1 VAGIGTGGS
10 TSQHDG
16 GRGER
21 QVVRGART
29 GARRTGRV
37 VAAVALALAV
47 SATDAA
53 SGWAE
58 EPAPPTDSSTSS
70 ASSTPTPT
78 PTPTPSPT
86 PSTST
91 PPTDPSTP
99 SAEVEVD
106 AGLGGL
112 GVDVEVDQDA
122 TLGGGA
128 MDSTRGAVPVGR
140 RQLFTGDWETGDF
153 SQWEVCQSK
162 LVNGRCSSIGRG
174 NANMA
179 IVDAPGV
186 RQGQHAARFT
196 VRPGDVPNFGG
207 GERSEV
213 QSSAAGAL
221 VHEGDERFYE
231 WSVQYPENM
240 PDVSGRFFIILQ
252 WHSSS
257 GSPPLAIDLSRGSV
271 DIGGDGVRSAPRR
284 TIGPIRRG
292 EWVDYVLRVKFSR
305 NAGSGFV
312 EAWENGKQT
321 VQRTNRATM
330 VDGENYLKQ
339 GIYRSTSASGTV
351 SLTMDGLRVTA
362 P

>member
-1 VAGIGTGGS
+1 M
-10 TSQHDG
+10 
-16 GRGER
+16 
-21 QVVRGART
+21 
-29 GARRTGRV
+29 RRTGRV

-58 EPAPPTDSSTSS
+58 EPTPPTESSTPS
-70 ASSTPTPT
+70 ASSTPSTSSTP
-78 PTPTPSPT
+78 PASST
-86 PSTST
+86 PSTS
-91 PPTDPSTP
+91 STP
-99 SAEVEVD
+99 SAEVDVD

-112 GVDVEVDQDA
+112 GVDVDDQDA
-122 TLGGGA
+122 TLDGGA

-140 RQLFTGDWETGDF
+140 RSLFTGDWETGDF

-162 LVNGRCSSIGRG
+162 LVNGRCSTVGRG

-179 IVDAPGV
+179 IVDAPGA

-240 PDVSGRFFIILQ
+240 PDVSGRYFIILQ

-271 DIGGDGVRSAPRR
+271 DIGGDGVKSAPRR

-292 EWVDYVLRVKFSR
+292 QWVDYVLHVKFSR

-339 GIYRSTSASGTV
+339 GIYRGSNSEGTV
-351 SLTMDGLRVTA
+351 ALTMDGLRVTA

>member
-1 VAGIGTGGS
+1 MAGIGTGGS
-10 TSQHDG
+10 TSRHDG

-21 QVVRGART
+21 QIVRGART
-29 GARRTGRV
+29 GVRRTGRV
-37 VAAVALALAV
+37 VAALALALAV

-58 EPAPPTDSSTSS
+58 EP
-70 ASSTPTPT
+70 
-78 PTPTPSPT
+78 
-86 PSTST
+86 T
-91 PPTDPSTP
+91 PPTDTSTP
-99 SAEVEVD
+99 SAEVDVD

-112 GVDVEVDQDA
+112 GVDVDA
-122 TLGGGA
+122 GLGGGA
-128 MDSTRGAVPVGR
+128 MDSTRGAVPVGG
-140 RQLFTGDWETGDF
+140 RQLFVGDWETGDF
-153 SQWEVCQSK
+153 SQWQVCQSK

-179 IVDAPGV
+179 IVDAPGA

-231 WSVQYPENM
+231 WSVRYPQDL
-240 PDVSGRFFIILQ
+240 PDVTGRFFIILQ

-271 DIGGDGVRSAPRR
+271 DIGGDGVKSAPRR

-292 EWVDYVLRVKFSR
+292 EWVDYVLHVKFSR
-305 NAGSGFV
+305 NSGTGFV

>member
-1 VAGIGTGGS
+1 MAGIGTGGS
-10 TSQHDG
+10 TSRHDG
-16 GRGER
+16 GRDER
-21 QVVRGART
+21 RIARGART
-29 GARRTGRV
+29 GVRRTGRV

-58 EPAPPTDSSTSS
+58 EP
-70 ASSTPTPT
+70 
-78 PTPTPSPT
+78 
-86 PSTST
+86 T
-91 PPTDPSTP
+91 PPSDPSSTP
-99 SAEVEVD
+99 SAEVDVD

-112 GVDVEVDQDA
+112 GVDVDVDVDQDDA
-122 TLGGGA
+122 TVDGGA
-128 MDSTRGAVPVGR
+128 MDSTRGTVPVGR

-153 SQWEVCQSK
+153 SQWQVCQSK

-179 IVDAPGV
+179 IVDAPDA

-231 WSVQYPENM
+231 WSVRYPEDL

-271 DIGGDGVRSAPRR
+271 DIGGDGVKSAPRR

-292 EWVDYVLRVKFSR
+292 EWVDYVLHVKFSR
-305 NAGSGFV
+305 NSGSGFV

-351 SLTMDGLRVTA
+351 NLTMDGLRVTA

>member
-1 VAGIGTGGS
+1 MAGIGTGGS
-10 TSQHDG
+10 TSRHDG
-16 GRGER
+16 GSGDRR
-21 QVVRGART
+21 IARGART
-29 GARRTGRV
+29 GVRRTGRV

-58 EPAPPTDSSTSS
+58 EP
-70 ASSTPTPT
+70 
-78 PTPTPSPT
+78 
-86 PSTST
+86 T
-91 PPTDPSTP
+91 PPSDPSSTP
-99 SAEVEVD
+99 SAEVDVD

-112 GVDVEVDQDA
+112 GVDVDVDVNQDDA
-122 TLGGGA
+122 TLDGGA
-128 MDSTRGAVPVGR
+128 MDSTRGTVPVGR

-153 SQWEVCQSK
+153 SQWQVCQSK

-174 NANMA
+174 NANMT
-179 IVDAPGV
+179 IVDAPAA

-231 WSVQYPENM
+231 WSVRYPEDL

-292 EWVDYVLRVKFSR
+292 EWVDYVLRVKFSK
-305 NAGSGFV
+305 NKDTGFV

>member
-1 VAGIGTGGS
+1 M
-10 TSQHDG
+10 
-16 GRGER
+16 
-21 QVVRGART
+21 
-29 GARRTGRV
+29 
-37 VAAVALALAV
+37 
-47 SATDAA
+47 
-53 SGWAE
+53 
-58 EPAPPTDSSTSS
+58 
-70 ASSTPTPT
+70 
-78 PTPTPSPT
+78 
-86 PSTST
+86 
-91 PPTDPSTP
+91 
-99 SAEVEVD
+99 D

-112 GVDVEVDQDA
+112 GVDVGA

-140 RQLFTGDWETGDF
+140 RSLFTGDWETGDF
-153 SQWEVCQSK
+153 SQWQVCQSK
-162 LVNGRCSSIGRG
+162 LVNGRCSTVGRG

-179 IVDAPGV
+179 IVDAPGA

-240 PDVSGRFFIILQ
+240 PDVSGRYFIILQ

-271 DIGGDGVRSAPRR
+271 DIGGDGVKSAPRR

-292 EWVDYVLRVKFSR
+292 QWVDYVLHVKFSR

-339 GIYRSTSASGTV
+339 GIYRGSNSEGTV
-351 SLTMDGLRVTA
+351 ALTMDGLRVTA

>member
-1 VAGIGTGGS
+1 VARIGTGGG
-10 TSQHDG
+10 TSRRGDG
-16 GRGER
+16 WGER
-21 QVVRGART
+21 QVVRTGVRT
-29 GARRTGRV
+29 GVCRAGRV
-37 VAAVALALAV
+37 MAAVALALTV

-58 EPAPPTDSSTSS
+58 EP
-70 ASSTPTPT
+70 
-78 PTPTPSPT
+78 
-86 PSTST
+86 T
-91 PPTDPSTP
+91 PPSDPATP
-99 SAEVEVD
+99 SAQVDVDVD

-112 GVDVEVDQDA
+112 GVDVDA
-122 TLGGGA
+122 GPGGA
-128 MDSTRGAVPVGR
+128 DGGALDATRGAVPVGK
-140 RQLFTGDWETGDF
+140 RQLFVGDWETGDF
-153 SQWEVCQSK
+153 SQWQVCQSK

-174 NANMA
+174 NANMT
-179 IVDAPGV
+179 IVDAPGA

-231 WSVQYPENM
+231 WSVQYPEDM
-240 PDVSGRFFIILQ
+240 PDVSGRYFIILQ

-271 DIGGDGVRSAPRR
+271 DIGGDGVKSAPRR

-292 EWVDYVLRVKFSR
+292 QWVDYVLRVKFSR
-305 NAGSGFV
+305 NAGTGFV

-339 GIYRSTSASGTV
+339 GIYRGSNSKGTV
-351 SLTMDGLRVTA
+351 ALTMDGLRVTS